1 MSFWNGHRWEAQSP
15 PAAADTPRGNRAK
28 RIGAAAL
35 EGALITALVFGLIAG
50 TAFAKGGRPS
60 GGGGGHGHGGGG
72 SGTATVAVNP
82 NPAAAY
88 SQFSITGCGYVPNAG
103 VQFNLYTTTA
113 TSVWGDTADS
123 SGCLHA
129 TGWANSAGSSKLD
142 VLQSSTTLVASMTF
156 MVQ

>member
-1 MSFWNGHRWEAQSP
+1 MSLWNGHRWEAQSP
-15 PAAADTPRGNRAK
+15 PAAADTPRESRAK
-28 RIGAAAL
+28 RFGAAAL

-50 TAFAKGGRPS
+50 TTFAAKGSRG

-72 SGTATVAVNP
+72 GGSATVAINP

-88 SQFSITGCGYVPNAG
+88 SEFSITGCGYVPNAG

-129 TGWANSAGSSKLD
+129 TGWANSAGSSRLD
-142 VLQSSTTLVASMTF
+142 VLQSSLTLVASTTF